1 MRRLIALQTVIGMT
15 FWLVAASQTAA
26 RATVPGEN
34 GRIAFAADLGL
45 GAEIFT
51 IKRSGTDFRQMTE
64 LDGNIQ
70 HLDWSS
76 DGARIVFEVE
86 DHGLYLM
93 RADGSHLHQIT
104 PRGGLPSFT
113 PDGHHVVFECGGG
126 RCGDNGVRLIRANGS
141 DFPGARL
148 STNPFPYEGD
158 SDPQVSPDGRTVTF
172 VRHKTEGELQALF
185 AVDIDGSDLLK
196 LTPYTYEVAIKHDW
210 APDGEHIVVTLYGD
224 YPNGRNP
231 NVATIDSDDGS
242 DLKLLTSLHHGS
254 LGAYAGSYSPDGRW
268 IVFRVQNPDRGIFR
282 LFKMR
287 PDGSD
292 PTLIGRYPFNPRF
305 IDWGTAVGAVTSRFG
320 GGR

>member
-1 MRRLIALQTVIGMT
+1 MRRLITLQTVIAMT
-15 FWLVAASQTAA
+15 LWLVAASQTPA

-51 IKRSGTDFRQMTE
+51 IKRNGTDFRQMTE
-64 LDGNIQ
+64 LDGNAQ

-86 DHGLYLM
+86 DNGVYLM
-93 RADGSHLHQIT
+93 RADGSYLHQIT

-113 PDGHHVVFECGGG
+113 PDGHYVVYECGGG
-126 RCGDNGVRLIRANGS
+126 RCGNDGVRLIRANGS

-148 STNPFPYEGD
+148 STNPFPFEGD

-172 VRHKTEGELQALF
+172 VRHKAEGELQALF
-185 AVDIDGSDLLK
+185 AVDIDGSDLRK

-282 LFKMR
+282 LFKMH

-292 PTLIGRYPFNPRF
+292 PTLIGRFPFNPRF
-305 IDWGTAVGAVTSRFG
+305 IDWGPLSG
-320 GGR
+320 